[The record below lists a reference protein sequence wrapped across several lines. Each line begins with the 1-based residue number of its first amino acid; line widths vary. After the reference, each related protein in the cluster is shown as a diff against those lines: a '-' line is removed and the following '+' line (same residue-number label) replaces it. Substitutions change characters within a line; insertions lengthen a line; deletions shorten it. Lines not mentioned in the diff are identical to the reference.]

1 MALSMSASLGRG
13 VFLSNA
19 QADMN
24 CALWQY
30 PHWTTSTSVHARRS
44 ASICC
49 PCTPSMVVT
58 SRPCTASIGVTH
70 ERTASPFRCTV
81 QAPHN
86 ALPQPNFVPTSF
98 NSPRSTQSSGV
109 SGSAFTVRLLL
120 LIESVVMVFL
130 VASSDFQRQA
140 AQPLSRER
148 VHGVGD
154 RRCNRRRARFAHT
167 PGRLIAGY
175 DLHLDC
181 RALVDA
187 KRWVV
192 VKVALL
198 HLTLIDGDLAVERSR
213 QAVHDGA
220 FHLLANQVRVH
231 GHTAVDDALDPVHT
245 NLFIFGQRDFGD
257 LRNDAAEGAVDREAP
272 RALRAVGRFAVGPS
286 A

>member
-81 QAPHN
+81 QAPHS

-109 SGSAFTVRLLL
+109 SGSAFTVRVLP

-130 VASSDFQRQA
+130 ANDGGKRHGYPRFGRSKVSSDFQRQA
-140 AQPLSRER
+140 AQTLSRECE
-148 VHGVGD
+148 HGVGD
-154 RRCNRRRARFAHT
+154 RRCDRRRARLAHT
-167 PGRLIAGY
+167 PGRLIAGN
-175 DLHLDC
+175 DLDLDC

-187 KRWVV
+187 QRRVV

-198 HLTLIDGDLAVERSR
+198 NPTLVDGDLAMERGR
-213 QAVHDGA
+213 QAIHDGA
-220 FHLLANQVRVH
+220 FHLLANQVWIHR
-231 GHTAVDDALDPVHT
+231 HTAVDDADDPVHA
-245 NLFIFGQRDFGD
+245 NLVILGQRDFG
-257 LRNDAAEGAVDREAP
+257 
-272 RALRAVGRFAVGPS
+272 
-286 A
+286 